1 MFSAI
6 WNACK
11 GQFNRVKETV
21 KQWTKPVS
29 GTLAVGA
36 IKDLSRRR
44 SDLIV
49 ENAILRQQLIVLKR
63 SVKRPKFTTDD
74 RTRLTL
80 LARLT
85 QFRQAALHIV
95 QPDTL
100 LRWHWDMFRRYWKR
114 KSQPKNRK
122 PRIPRETIDL
132 IQQMSR
138 QNRTWGAEKIQ
149 GELLKLDI
157 KVGKPT
163 IQKYMK
169 RARQKM
175 GGMQSWRTFL
185 KNHARSVWACDFT
198 VTHDLLFRPIYIFVI
213 IAHHFRE
220 IVHTAVTRHP
230 TDAWVAQ
237 QLREAPPWNRRPRFL
252 ILDNDGK
259 YGKQF
264 SAVARSSGIKEIRT
278 PFEAPRAN
286 AICERFIG
294 SLRRECLDYFLIVRK
309 SQLSRIVQE
318 YATYHNQHHPHQGIG
333 QRVPTWYVDRKPPT
347 SNQVKRPVV
356 ATPMLSGLHH
366 SYAYA
371 SVSH

>member
-11 GQFNRVKETV
+11 SLFNRVKETV

-63 SVKRPKFTTDD
+63 SVKRPKFTTGD

-80 LARLT
+80 LAHLT
-85 QFRQAALHIV
+85 QFWQAALHIV

-230 TDAWVAQ
+230 TDAWVVQ
-237 QLREAPPWNRRPRFL
+237 QLRGAPLGTVNQDFSFSIMMVNTASSFRPL
-252 ILDNDGK
+252 PE
-259 YGKQF
+259 
-264 SAVARSSGIKEIRT
+264 AVASKKSVHHLKPLEPTPSASDLSARSDE
-278 PFEAPRAN
+278 N
-286 AICERFIG
+286 A
-294 SLRRECLDYFLIVRK
+294 LI
-309 SQLSRIVQE
+309 IF
-318 YATYHNQHHPHQGIG
+318 
-333 QRVPTWYVDRKPPT
+333 
-347 SNQVKRPVV
+347 
-356 ATPMLSGLHH
+356 
-366 SYAYA
+366 
-371 SVSH
+371 